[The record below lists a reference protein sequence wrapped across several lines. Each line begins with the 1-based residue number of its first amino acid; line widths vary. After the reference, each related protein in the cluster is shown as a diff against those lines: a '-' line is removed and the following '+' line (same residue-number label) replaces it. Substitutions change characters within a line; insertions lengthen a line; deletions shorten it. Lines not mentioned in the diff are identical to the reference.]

1 MEGLDTKVVSI
12 NITLKKIIVCFL
24 LFTFLFQGSSFTDGK
39 KRYEIKTVVIDA
51 GHGGHDTG
59 CLGNSAK
66 EKEIALDISLKLGR
80 LIQENYPEVRVIYTR
95 KSDVFIELHERADI
109 ANRNKAD
116 LFICIHANSGGSAYG
131 TETFVLGLHRAEENL
146 AVSKRENSA
155 ILLEKDYKTQYEGFD
170 PNSPEANI
178 IFRLHQ
184 NTYLQQSL
192 LFAAKVQDQL
202 NDFAGRLNR
211 GVKQAGL
218 LVLARTTMPGVL
230 IETGFLTNHEEEKY
244 LLSSKGQNQVST
256 AIYRAFKEYKI
267 DMEETPEGEISK
279 PQVKTMVVPPVK
291 SGDNDSMP
299 RPIEKNQ
306 EKRTVREADKKENV
320 EATNLMDPLP
330 DPKQKKKEPALNN
343 PDQETN
349 YQQVKPTK
357 DTVQK
362 KTEKVA
368 TPVKEPEPVKKE
380 PALEPAAENGK
391 KSEKPETEV
400 VKKGEPASPAPE
412 GQGDV
417 FFTIQLGA
425 VSNPG
430 AKERDR
436 YREVAD
442 LRERVGED
450 GMTRFTTGS
459 YISIDKAISVQNTM
473 RGKGF
478 KDAFVTAYSKNK
490 RITIKEAESLLRR
503 K

>member
-1 MEGLDTKVVSI
+1 M
-12 NITLKKIIVCFL
+12 
-24 LFTFLFQGSSFTDGK
+24 
-39 KRYEIKTVVIDA
+39 VIDA

-80 LIQENYPEVRVIYTR
+80 LIQENYPEVKVIYTR
-95 KSDVFIELHERADI
+95 KSDVFVELHERADI

-244 LLSSKGQNQVST
+244 LLSSKGQNQVAT

-279 PQVKTMVVPPVK
+279 PQSKTIEVTPVK
-291 SGDNDSMP
+291 SGNKDSLP
-299 RPIEKNQ
+299 EPVEKSQ
-306 EKRTVREADKKENV
+306 EKKPVREADKKETV
-320 EATNLMDPLP
+320 ETLNLMEPLP
-330 DPKQKKKEPALNN
+330 DPKQKKKEPAPGNS
-343 PDQETN
+343 DQPANSQPVIT
-349 YQQVKPTK
+349 VK
-357 DTVQK
+357 DSAEK
-362 KTEKVA
+362 KPEKVV
-368 TPVKEPEPVKKE
+368 TPVKGPEAVKKE
-380 PALEPAAENGK
+380 TARETITEKDK
-391 KSEKPETEV
+391 KNVLPETEL
-400 VKKGEPASPAPE
+400 KKAEPVLPVSEA
-412 GQGDV
+412 QGDV

-425 VSNPG
+425 VSHPG
-430 AKERDR
+430 AQDRER
-436 YREVAD
+436 YREVVD
-442 LRERVGED
+442 LKERVGED

-459 YISIDKAISVQNTM
+459 FISLEKAISAQNTM
-473 RGKGF
+473 RSKGF

-490 RITIKEAESLLRR
+490 RITIKEAERLFL
-503 K
+503 KK